1 MNSNEKRFAAIL
13 EKLQGCIMSLI
24 DEGHPPAAIVGSLL
38 GLTAHLISAGPA
50 ADHAPMVR
58 ECCAQ
63 LASAVQRL
71 DTREQQGR
79 NAQGLP
85 S

>member
-1 MNSNEKRFAAIL
+1 MNPTENGFAAIS

-24 DEGHPPAAIVGSLL
+24 DEGHPPVAIVGSLL
-38 GLTAHLISAGPA
+38 GLTAQIISTGPA

-71 DTREQQGR
+71 HTRDQQGS